1 MKSQIQKLLLIGLLT
16 WFGLVAM
23 TTAETADADKADA
36 ENLGAA
42 ITEGKASVDVRYRF
56 ENVDQDQLSKS
67 ANGSTVRTRLG
78 YKTKKYNGFS
88 LFIELDDVRKIGV
101 ADYTTPSGGPLA
113 TDIGPK
119 SVGDS
124 VIADPLDTSLNRLNL
139 SYSFGENIAKI
150 GRQRIIRGNSRFIGN
165 VGWRQHE
172 QTYDAL
178 SFESKSVKDWTFYG
192 AYIDQR
198 NTITFI
204 DIDQEALLLDAQ
216 YAGFKDA
223 VLTAYYYDIKVDN
236 NVAEFQNF
244 GLRYAGKVEGFKY
257 AVEYAKQRRSNGA
270 RPDYLAADASYKFAK
285 VALGIGFEKLGSDA
299 STGFGTPLATL
310 HKFNGWADQFLA
322 TPAEGLQDLYF
333 NASTK
338 LNKINLKLVYHSFD
352 ADTGSK
358 DFGDEIDLV
367 ASRKFADKY
376 TLGAKYADYSAG
388 DADTGKTDTQK
399 FWLWAGLK
407 F

>member
-1 MKSQIQKLLLIGLLT
+1 MKTPFQILLTGLLIGLSQ
-16 WFGLVAM
+16 VSMAN
-23 TTAETADADKADA
+23 AETADADA

-42 ITEGKASVDVRYRF
+42 ITEGKASIDIRYRF
-56 ENVDQDQLSKS
+56 ENVEQNQLSKS
-67 ANGSTVRTRLG
+67 ANGSTIRTRLG

-88 LFIELDDVRKIGV
+88 LFLELDDVRKIGT
-101 ADYTTPSGGPLA
+101 ADYTTPGAGPLA
-113 TDIGPK
+113 TEIGPK
-119 SVGDS
+119 SIGDS
-124 VIADPLDTSLNRLNL
+124 VIADPLDTSLNRFNL
-139 SYSFGENIAKI
+139 SYSFADNIAII
-150 GRQRIIRGNSRFIGN
+150 GRQRIIRGNSRFVGN

-172 QTYDAL
+172 QTYDAV
-178 SFESKSVKDWTFYG
+178 SFESKSIKDWTLFA

-204 DIDQEALLLDAQ
+204 DIDQETVLLDAQ

-223 VLTAYYYDIKVDN
+223 TLSAYYYDIKVDN
-236 NVAEFQNF
+236 DIAEFENF
-244 GLRYAGKVEGFKY
+244 GLRYAGNYQGFSY
-257 AVEYAKQRRSNGA
+257 SLEYAKQRRDNGA
-270 RPDYLAADASYKFAK
+270 RPDYLAAEAAYKFSSA
-285 VALGIGFEKLGSDA
+285 ALGIGFEKLGSDA
-299 STGFGTPLATL
+299 NTGFGTPLATS

-322 TPAEGLQDLYF
+322 TPAEGLQDIYF

-338 LNKINLKLVYHSFD
+338 LNKINLKLIYHSFD
-352 ADTGSK
+352 ADTGNA
-358 DFGDEIDLV
+358 DFGDEVDLL

-388 DADTGKTDTQK
+388 DAATGKTDTQK